1 MKQTRFIPIED
12 CGLQIRET
20 EFGQGKSRTVVGR
33 PVMFGVRSVNL
44 TPWSDTRVVYEIL
57 EPNCI
62 TQELINRSNVVYNN
76 NHSNDI
82 SDMIGRCV
90 NGKGTLSLVL
100 RENYMESSCD
110 YPNTTVA
117 NDTLEHIRLG
127 NVYGMS
133 FAFDDRNANGE
144 ENVTYERTNET
155 VDGKEVWLRH
165 VWLITKLFDVANV
178 THPAYEQTSV
188 ATREMSEAID
198 KAIEEQLKREAAHQ
212 ETDEEREAREKA
224 EREAAEREA
233 NGGETN
239 AEKAEREA
247 REQAEREANGG
258 ETNAEKE
265 ARRIAE
271 EETRMKAEALAR
283 EEAARKEKQ
292 LQEERKQ
299 REILS
304 RKRKLG
310 FSRNS
315 VQQDYCNKELARED
329 WNKDYVDYLQ
339 SQFINVNDV
348 AGFTEEELT
357 APIMNREEFEQQQAV
372 ELYREKAT
380 RAGEL
385 WDMALNQLSGSA
397 HKWKWD
403 YMDYLEGIKYRD
415 TADVTLEEAREEILS
430 YEEFAELNVA
440 EEEIQVQA
448 SEMVAISVDTTD
460 EVQVIVVS

>member
-198 KAIEEQLKREAAHQ
+198 KAIEEQLKRECGGK
-212 ETDEEREAREKA
+212 DEEDDKRGCGDDDKRGCGDGKDDQKRDDDPDDKDDINDDDPDEKDDKDDADEQAKRAAEEEAKKKAEQEEAAKREAEAKAKEEQEAREL
-224 EREAAEREA
+224 EEQEQRF
-233 NGGETN
+233 
-239 AEKAEREA
+239 
-247 REQAEREANGG
+247 REQQAMRLRHRAMRLRTE
-258 ETNAEKE
+258 
-265 ARRIAE
+265 
-271 EETRMKAEALAR
+271 
-283 EEAARKEKQ
+283 
-292 LQEERKQ
+292 QE
-299 REILS
+299 
-304 RKRKLG
+304 
-310 FSRNS
+310 
-315 VQQDYCNKELARED
+315 
-329 WNKDYVDYLQ
+329 
-339 SQFINVNDV
+339 
-348 AGFTEEELT
+348 
-357 APIMNREEFEQQQAV
+357 
-372 ELYREKAT
+372 
-380 RAGEL
+380 
-385 WDMALNQLSGSA
+385 
-397 HKWKWD
+397 
-403 YMDYLEGIKYRD
+403 LES
-415 TADVTLEEAREEILS
+415 LS
-430 YEEFAELNVA
+430 Y
-440 EEEIQVQA
+440 
-448 SEMVAISVDTTD
+448 
-460 EVQVIVVS
+460 